1 MGLGGLVGWFF
12 GRLGTRRF
20 AWRVG
25 CWGRRLLKGSVR
37 RLFPGGVFLVCSARS
52 GFGGRPCFLLPSLP
66 PVEPGAGD
74 LDFEDRLARSAG
86 EAAGHEDE
94 FFHHRAQSPCL
105 LFVAEVEQAHG
116 DDEVVG
122 EGGDLVVRP
131 VGSQAVA
138 RGVVEVEPGEDFGKE
153 PFFFTFESV
162 SLDEELGAGL
172 PFIAGDE
179 AVALEHFS
187 SSPPAGDGVELV
199 VVAAFGPVVEP
210 CVAFVWAGVFGVGV
224 GRAPCALGELGGG
237 AFEGAGPFVVAD
249 AVVDFFGFEFV

>member
-1 MGLGGLVGWFF
+1 MGLGGLVGWVW

-20 AWRVG
+20 VWRLG
-25 CWGRRLLKGSVR
+25 CWGRRLLNGSGR
-37 RLFPGGVFLVCSARS
+37 RLFPAFLVCSARS
-52 GFGGRPCFLLPSLP
+52 GFGGGPCFLLPSLP

-94 FFHHRAQSPCL
+94 FFHHGAQPPCL
-105 LFVAEVEQAHG
+105 LFVAEVEQAYG

-122 EGGDLVVRP
+122 ERGDLVVRS

-138 RGVVEVEPGEDFGKE
+138 GRVVQVEPGEDFGKVA
-153 PFFFTFESV
+153 FFFAFESV
-162 SLDEELGAGL
+162 PLDEELGARL
-172 PFIAGDE
+172 RLIAGDE
-179 AVALEHFS
+179 AVAVEHFS

-199 VVAAFGPVVEP
+199 VVAAFGAVAQP

-224 GRAPCALGELGGG
+224 GWAPCALGELGGG
-237 AFEGAGPFVVAD
+237 AFEGAGLFVVAD